1 MRLDW
6 KADMGVIVV
15 GMADLKVAKNPD
27 ILTTLGLGSCVGITL
42 YDKVKKIG
50 GLAHVML
57 PTYKGF
63 EGQNIAKFADS
74 AIIELVNQLTRM
86 GVQRNSLVA
95 KIAGGAHMFG
105 HTQNNDMLKI
115 GERNAKASLAI
126 LSQLRIP
133 VQANDTGGTHGRT
146 IELNTDTGALKIRT
160 VGAGEKFI

>member
-1 MRLDW
+1 M
-6 KADMGVIVV
+6 AFDMGVIVV
-15 GMADLKVAKNPD
+15 GMADLKVAKHPD

-42 YDKVKKIG
+42 FDKAKQIG

-57 PTYKGF
+57 PTYKGY

-74 AIIELVNQLTRM
+74 AIIELINQLSRIGAART
-86 GVQRNSLVA
+86 QLVA

-105 HTQNNDMLKI
+105 KTQNNDMLKI
-115 GERNAKASLAI
+115 GERNAAASLAI
-126 LSQLRIP
+126 LKQLGIP

-146 IELNTDTGALKIRT
+146 IELYIDTGALKIKS